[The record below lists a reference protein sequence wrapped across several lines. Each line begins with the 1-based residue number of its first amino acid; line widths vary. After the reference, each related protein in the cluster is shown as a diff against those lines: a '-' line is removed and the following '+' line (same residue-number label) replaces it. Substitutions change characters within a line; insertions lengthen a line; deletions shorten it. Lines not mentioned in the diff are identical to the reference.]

1 MKHLIFT
8 SSFKNALPVSLLAL
22 VWVRPS
28 SYGVSSRRADQNLP
42 IPRARRIG
50 APQVRPFRSLCPR
63 ERAILFSENVVFF
76 GLLRP
81 EKASLLSG
89 AQGALFSFWSF
100 FLKFL
105 ESLSCFM
112 RVAFKNY
119 LLSFFGFA
127 FRVSL
132 KFFGSPCHSFSGWF
146 FPVQLSL
153 ENNRALVP
161 FAHPSG

>member
-1 MKHLIFT
+1 MFW
-8 SSFKNALPVSLLAL
+8 LLNRVIL
-22 VWVRPS
+22 LYQVKGVWGKQHRRPKWCTYGWRIWVRPS

-42 IPRARRIG
+42 IPATRRIG

-112 RVAFKNY
+112 GISFKFVLFSFCFF
-119 LLSFFGFA
+119 LLYVLLYG
-127 FRVSL
+127 
-132 KFFGSPCHSFSGWF
+132 PC
-146 FPVQLSL
+146 
-153 ENNRALVP
+153 
-161 FAHPSG
+161 